1 MNPIMK
7 IKMTLLWILGPMIL
21 LLGCASTKTSK
32 FNSMSVPMGMD
43 KNQVIAKFGSPY
55 KSGYFKDT
63 NQVLHEDWYY
73 KESMYVHG
81 WIDVVHIL
89 HLENGKVVSLEPLPE
104 QRPYLVEA
112 DREIRATSAE
122 KKP

>member
-1 MNPIMK
+1 MK

-43 KNQVIAKFGSPY
+43 KKEVLAKFGSPY
-55 KSGYFKDT
+55 KSGYYKDT
-63 NQVLHEDWYY
+63 NQVFREDWYY
-73 KESMYVHG
+73 KENFYIHG
-81 WIDVVHIL
+81 WVDVINIIHF
-89 HLENGKVVSLEPLPE
+89 ENGKVVSLEPLPE
-104 QRPYLVEA
+104 KQPYLIEANREVEVKT
-112 DREIRATSAE
+112 RE